1 MRQQYICNNNNNNNN
16 NVEIRSA
23 VCCDVVALKFLRR
36 TEDVSADIEEMETEM
51 QESDSSGAKSAVA
64 PEEAE
69 SLKRNDG
76 EIAKKHEDEKFTMS
90 RLLHSRQLRLPLF
103 IAMFLQ
109 VIQQLSGINAVML
122 CQLHLQCSRIE
133 LTVVYR

>member
-1 MRQQYICNNNNNNNN
+1 MMWACTVQVTVRFG
-16 NVEIRSA
+16 
-23 VCCDVVALKFLRR
+23 VVALTFLRR
-36 TEDVSADIEEMETEM
+36 TDDVSADIEEMETEM
-51 QESDSSGAKSAVA
+51 QESDDSHPKSTVA

-69 SLKRNDG
+69 SLNKKDA
-76 EIAKKHEDEKFTMS
+76 EVAKKHEDEKFTMS

-122 CQLHLQCSRIE
+122 CPCHLLCSA
-133 LTVVYR
+133 VDF